1 MTAIDQSRAD
11 SSARAG
17 QSRVRFAA
25 LNFGTNV
32 LFLVVTTTV
41 ALVSTP
47 LLIRWLGQGRY
58 GAVRVLL
65 EYAGYLALL
74 ELGLGGAVAPM
85 LAQALSQNDTVKL
98 RQVLAA
104 ASRTYLKVTVA
115 TLIVGM
121 LIWFLVP
128 MGMLVPIRPRPS
140 NSIWWAQVMGATSL
154 PFSAI
159 GMINLADLNLAW
171 LIILAGTLLLVVSPY
186 RALVEANQRGYQIN
200 LLLLVQALVT
210 VTVSLVLAYHGGGI
224 SGQCL
229 ANLLG
234 LLPTYAVLLL
244 MALHRYS
251 TLILKDLT
259 TPVDPE
265 IRRQMKDLSHASLKL
280 QICGRA
286 SFMTDAIVLGFFLG
300 PSQVTVLFVTQRLA
314 VLLQMLLNSVGAAVW
329 AGLADLHGRGEHEL
343 FQRRLLDIT
352 KMLSLLGV
360 ATLGPIV
367 AGNARFVSLWI
378 GPSEYGGMA
387 VTLVA
392 AVNAYLF
399 PLFVLWSWCFSGT
412 GQSPLVVRMSVLSAA
427 VNLTASVALTGV
439 LKLMVG
445 PLLGTLIAFLTV
457 LMRLYPRLLRT
468 HFGVS
473 EWQLSQAV
481 LKPLVIGLPVSAVG
495 WLLIQTFPPSNLL
508 VIVLEMGVIT
518 LLILVLGYRFLLT
531 SSERQEWLNRAAPML
546 RGFSRP
552 DKPSS

>member
-1 MTAIDQSRAD
+1 
-11 SSARAG
+11 
-17 QSRVRFAA
+17 
-25 LNFGTNV
+25 
-32 LFLVVTTTV
+32 
-41 ALVSTP
+41 
-47 LLIRWLGQGRY
+47 
-58 GAVRVLL
+58 VLL
-65 EYAGYLALL
+65 EYAGYLTLL
-74 ELGLGGAVAPM
+74 ELGLSGAVAPM
-85 LAQALSQNDTVKL
+85 LAQALSQDDTVKL

-104 ASRTYLKVTVA
+104 SSRTYLRVTVI
-115 TLIVGM
+115 TLVVGM

-128 MGMLVPIRPRPS
+128 MGKLVPLHPRPG
-140 NSIWWAQVMGATSL
+140 NLEWWAQVVGATSL

-210 VTVSLVLAYHGGGI
+210 VTLSLVLAYRGGGI

-251 TLILKDLT
+251 SLILKDLT
-259 TPVDPE
+259 APVDPE
-265 IRRQMKDLSHASLKL
+265 IRQQMKDLSRASLKL

-286 SFMTDAIVLGFFLG
+286 SFMTDAIVLGLFLG
-300 PSQVTVLFVTQRLA
+300 SSQVTVLFVTQRLA
-314 VLLQMLLNSVGAAVW
+314 VLVQTLLNSIGAAVW

-343 FQRRLLDIT
+343 FQRRLLEIT
-352 KMLSLLGV
+352 KILSLLGV

-367 AGNARFVSLWI
+367 AGNASFVSLWV

-392 AVNAYLF
+392 AANAYLF

-412 GQSPLVVRMSVLSAA
+412 GQSPLVVRVTILSAA

-445 PLLGTLIAFLTV
+445 PLLGTLIAFLTI

-468 HFGVS
+468 HFGVPES
-473 EWQLSQAV
+473 QLLHAV

-495 WLLIQTFPPSNLL
+495 WLLIQIFPPSNLL
-508 VIVLEMGVIT
+508 VIVLELGMTT
-518 LLILVLGYRFLLT
+518 LLILALGYRFLLD
-531 SSERQEWLNRAAPML
+531 SFERQEWLDRVAPLL
-546 RGFSRP
+546 RGLDRFRPRP
-552 DKPSS
+552 DESSS